1 MRDRKTGFIPLE
13 TSRQGRPSGISN
25 ISSLTGFTPTPICI
39 AIGQVKTKDTQFCR
53 QNSNS
58 LAIRKLVRGFTLV
71 ELLVVMAIIAM
82 LTGILMPALAAT
94 RRIAYKT
101 LCKENL
107 HGCAI
112 GFRMYLD
119 DNKNVMPTITNM
131 PNAHLAD
138 NPIPI
143 FTAIGKYLG
152 NPEVLKCPADKGTVI
167 GTSFFDRSQAEK
179 DANCYFR
186 EQGSSYEYNTRLAN
200 QVIEKSR
207 SAQRFSVNEIYL
219 LRDYSAFHGT
229 PGRTGSVM
237 YLYADSLVADRERDK

>member
-25 ISSLTGFTPTPICI
+25 ISSLT
-39 AIGQVKTKDTQFCR
+39 
-53 QNSNS
+53 
-58 LAIRKLVRGFTLV
+58 GFTLV

-94 RRIAYKT
+94 RRIAYRT

-107 HGCAI
+107 HGCAV

-119 DNKNVMPTITNM
+119 DNKNVMPAIANM
-131 PNAHLAD
+131 PNSVPSAD
-138 NPIPI
+138 APIY
-143 FTAIGKYLG
+143 TVLKKYLSG
-152 NPEVLKCPADKGTVI
+152 PQALKCPADKGTVV
-167 GTSFFDRSQAEK
+167 GTTFFDRSQAEK

-186 EQGSSYEYNTRLAN
+186 EQGSSYEYNRGLAN

-207 SAQRFSVNEIYL
+207 FAQRFTTNELYL

-229 PGRTGSVM
+229 SGKAGSVM
-237 YLYADSLVADRERDK
+237 YLYADSLVADRERNK